1 MRVKSGSWS
10 VINHSSQMLLLAEKQ
25 SWFNIGLTL
34 GLVVTLAICMADGQP
49 YDDNDQLSMQQSRSC
64 LST

>member
-10 VINHSSQMLLLAEKQ
+10 VINHSLQMLLLAEKQ

-34 GLVVTLAICMADGQP
+34 GLVVTLAICMAYGQP
-49 YDDNDQLSMQQSRSC
+49 YDDNDQLSMQQ
-64 LST
+64 